1 MCSILNLKVTLL
13 GNGNCYTDVLPFS
26 CRACNSICCNLI
38 FSSQCSHVLSIHDC
52 LLFFL
57 IQTRFLRIM
66 DEKAELLD
74 KIQELEHICQQL
86 SAETETI
93 GIRMT
98 SNFVLEAQRFAGL
111 I

>member
-1 MCSILNLKVTLL
+1 
-13 GNGNCYTDVLPFS
+13 
-26 CRACNSICCNLI
+26 
-38 FSSQCSHVLSIHDC
+38 
-52 LLFFL
+52 
-57 IQTRFLRIM
+57 M

-98 SNFVLEAQRFAGL
+98 SNFVPGAQRFAGL
-111 I
+111 IEYFVFSGEYISLYQMQRTALKKYYHEREKLITHLSNERAQMQV